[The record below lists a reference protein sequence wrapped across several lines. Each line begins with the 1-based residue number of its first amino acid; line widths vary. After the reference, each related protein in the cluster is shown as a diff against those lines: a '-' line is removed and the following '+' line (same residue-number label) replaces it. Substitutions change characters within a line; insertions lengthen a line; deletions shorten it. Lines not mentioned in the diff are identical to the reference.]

1 MDKVTLVIKG
11 LRPISL
17 NRLHYR
23 NRKLTQEAR
32 EYRGSFLSQLQA
44 YSDEL
49 KALSKTFQPTKHSIA
64 LSCHFKMPQS
74 EYFTNKGYISA
85 RSQDL
90 DNLLKLNIDCLC
102 NAEYNDPKWLKKKQ
116 RSPREKKFYSDLK
129 AIQNLD
135 IDDKFISEI
144 HTGKSP
150 TDGPHEI
157 LISISIVDLGQPW
170 LFYS

>member
-1 MDKVTLVIKG
+1 MDKVTLQICG

-49 KALSKTFQPTKHSIA
+49 KALSKTFQPTKHSLA

-102 NAEYNDPKWLKKKQ
+102 NAEYNDPKWLSKKQ
-116 RSPREKKFYSDLK
+116 RSPREKKFYNNLK
-129 AIQNLD
+129 VIQNLD
-135 IDDKFISEI
+135 IDDKFISQIMAE
-144 HTGKSP
+144 KSP
-150 TDGPHEI
+150 VNGPHE
-157 LISISIVDLGQPW
+157 LIITISLLDLI
-170 LFYS
+170 